1 MHSNRMFISAD
12 CLLLARIVRPH
23 LGGDAVLYS
32 VSIGMSVGSLLSGN
46 MKTMDGFDMKV
57 LCVNV
62 LLSILNSTN
71 YKL

>member
-1 MHSNRMFISAD
+1 M
-12 CLLLARIVRPH
+12 RPH

-46 MKTMDGFDMKV
+46 MKTMEGFDMKV

>member
-1 MHSNRMFISAD
+1 M
-12 CLLLARIVRPH
+12 RPH
-23 LGGDAVLYS
+23 LGGDVVLYS
-32 VSIGMSVGSLLSGN
+32 VSIGMFSGKLAN
-46 MKTMDGFDMKV
+46 YLNSNPKTMDGFDMKV